1 MNRQKR
7 FRELFRL
14 CEDIQLQSS
23 EIMCLRSQS
32 LRREVILENI
42 KLKWLLLYHWFV
54 PFTIENNLRRPR
66 SQ

>member
-7 FRELFRL
+7 FRELFHLR
-14 CEDIQLQSS
+14 EDIQLQSL

-42 KLKWLLLYHWFV
+42 KLKWLLLLSLVCPFYH
-54 PFTIENNLRRPR
+54 RK
-66 SQ
+66 